1 MTKGCIMPKIV
12 DITGQRFGK
21 LTALKKVA
29 VKSGNSVWLCSCE
42 CGGEKQTILSNLK
55 NGNTKSCGC
64 LIGEAARK
72 RPPTKHGYGRRGKSP
87 ATYVTWEAMRARCN
101 NPNSDW
107 YHRYGGRGIK
117 ICERWNDFALF
128 LRDMGERP
136 NGMTLDRINPDGD
149 YEPNNCRWA
158 TPAIQSANKAKK

>member
-1 MTKGCIMPKIV
+1 
-12 DITGQRFGK
+12 
-21 LTALKKVA
+21 
-29 VKSGNSVWLCSCE
+29 
-42 CGGEKQTILSNLK
+42 
-55 NGNTKSCGC
+55 
-64 LIGEAARK
+64 
-72 RPPTKHGYGRRGKSP
+72 
-87 ATYVTWEAMRARCN
+87 MRARCN

-128 LRDMGERP
+128 LKDMGERP

-158 TPAIQSANKAKK
+158 TPAMQSANKAKK